1 MFLDVIIGSLDVVPY
16 GIRWISKQIRKLTK
30 VLLFFLSFSLPFSLS
45 LVLFLT
51 TALLVQQKFPDV
63 SAFAVGSLV
72 GSFFM
77 LRFINPAVVTPQAY
91 MLVDQQL
98 STQARR
104 TTTLVCIFTLSFPC
118 LLALLMFFPS
128 FFFFFFF

>member
-30 VLLFFLSFSLPFSLS
+30 VLLFFLSFFFPSLFSFSFL
-45 LVLFLT
+45 LFLT

-104 TTTLVCIFTLSFPC
+104 TTTLVCIFTL
-118 LLALLMFFPS
+118 FFPS